1 MGILKQTVYKAARYF
16 SLILVVLL
24 ALKGLSLKAQNES
37 VIRAIITEGDL
48 KKLQKADDLKVQAD
62 NLFEEANRL
71 NMEVFSVQA
80 DPTLDEKAG
89 KKKAAQLESQALQKQ
104 QESAS
109 LYEKC
114 NEIKFTLYKQYIDAF
129 WKSHEG
135 KENDYLNAKLLEEQA
150 SDNYFQA
157 ISYRLEAKKM
167 DAGYA
172 RIEKLTEANNLEL
185 QAIQKQVSALSNY
198 YGISEEPTANEVVL
212 TTDTSEP
219 SEINNVQSEPTSE
232 NISIPETDQPAQRE
246 TSAQPEYTLPAGGVV
261 VNQSMIDRY
270 NRYISSGQL
279 NDTTLSTGK
288 IAGVNE
294 FDRDNL
300 LKLWY
305 EYLYGRQATD
315 EEQQLVQKSDTAVAA
330 DQTTAVTPSAGSPE
344 KEIGIV
350 TDQNRGTLIP
360 ADDEVI
366 YRVQI
371 AANKSELTQKALS
384 KMYYGNKNV
393 EMLNEN
399 GWFKYSVGDF
409 SSYEEAN
416 NFRKQSGMSN
426 AFVVAYR
433 KGTRFV
439 QNEETPVTQ
448 PVEAA
453 YTPQGNNR
461 LPSGLIFRI
470 QVAASRVPLTIGQ
483 LKRIYPGNYPVEMI
497 LEDGWYK
504 YQFMGV
510 RLYSDA
516 LQIIRNVSSNGV
528 FIVAYENGAKIDL
541 ASAVKKNKELE
552 ELVKTRGRKG
562 YIQEIEFHLQL
573 AASRVAMKPDELSSL
588 YHGSESIS
596 VVYEDG
602 WYKYHLKAGN
612 SAEEAEQFRKTS
624 GIPKAF
630 IVPYKSAMK
639 IDLLQA
645 IQELK

>member
-1 MGILKQTVYKAARYF
+1 M
-16 SLILVVLL
+16 LVFLL
-24 ALKGLSLKAQNES
+24 ALKELSLKAQNES
-37 VIRAIITEGDL
+37 VIRAIISEGDL

-80 DPTLDEKAG
+80 DASLDEKAG

-109 LYEKC
+109 FYEKC
-114 NEIKFTLYKQYIDAF
+114 NEIKFTLYKQYMDAF

-150 SDNYFQA
+150 SDHYFQA

-198 YGISEEPTANEVVL
+198 YGIAVSDEPVSNEVVL
-212 TTDTSEP
+212 TTDTSGP
-219 SEINNVQSEPTSE
+219 SEITDIQTTPSSEDLSIPVPDVPAQSE
-232 NISIPETDQPAQRE
+232 IST
-246 TSAQPEYTLPAGGVV
+246 QPEYTLPTGGVV

-288 IAGVNE
+288 IVGVNE

-300 LKLWY
+300 LQLWY

-315 EEQQLVQKSDTAVAA
+315 EEQQLAQKSDTAITAEPTVAET
-330 DQTTAVTPSAGSPE
+330 QNAGSPE

-350 TDQNRGTLIP
+350 TDQNLGTLIP
-360 ADDEVI
+360 SDDEVI

-416 NFRKQSGMSN
+416 NFRKQSSMSN

-433 KGTRFV
+433 KGTRFI
-439 QNEETPVTQ
+439 QNEETPVKQ

-483 LKRIYPGNYPVEMI
+483 LNRIYPGNYPVEMI

-516 LQIIRNVSSNGV
+516 LQIIKNVTSNGV
-528 FIVAYENGAKIDL
+528 FIVAYENGVRIDL

-552 ELVKTRGRKG
+552 QLVNTRGRKG
-562 YIQEIEFHLQL
+562 YVQEIEFHLQL

-588 YHGSESIS
+588 YQGSEYIS
-596 VVYEDG
+596 VIYDDG

-630 IVPYKSAMK
+630 IVPYKRAMK

>member
-232 NISIPETDQPAQRE
+232 NISIPETGQPAQRE

-439 QNEETPVTQ
+439 QNEETPVNQ